1 MWTLILAAAA
11 ALIGASALGAFDSV
25 LESFES
31 DGLPTIVEML
41 RIFGIAV
48 GSALALIIIVRI
60 VRWIVKKRK
69 ES

>member
-11 ALIGASALGAFDSV
+11 ALIGASALGAFDSA

-48 GSALALIIIVRI
+48 GSALAVLAIINI
-60 VRWIVKKRK
+60 VRWIIRKRRG
-69 ES
+69 S